1 MSFVLPI
8 VFYITLFGLKVTE
21 FYIIIIVLNL
31 IILKLVISNKNHIMF
46 NNHDRVQADNSN
58 NLNQL
63 ELKIIKLSVNS
74 FRTCVV
80 IITSVAIFAVDFS
93 IFPRVHAKT
102 ENYGLSLMDLGVGL
116 FVLCHCMRIIRN
128 PNDVDPNAEK
138 TFKR

>member
-1 MSFVLPI
+1 MS
-8 VFYITLFGLKVTE
+8 
-21 FYIIIIVLNL
+21 
-31 IILKLVISNKNHIMF
+31 
-46 NNHDRVQADNSN
+46 NNHDKVHVDNAN

-80 IITSVAIFAVDFS
+80 IITSVAIFAVDFT

-128 PNDVDPNAEK
+128 TNDVGPDVER